1 MKRFRPVVICTSV
14 ICAGM
19 VCLGG
24 LARAQRLD
32 QQQPP
37 SKMRQWMEKMTAAH
51 DIRLKDWRPESN
63 AVVPVTRI
71 QKAKYPIIDVHKH
84 VARPIYPVDPEN
96 IARGVRVMDQMNV
109 QAVVNLT
116 GGWGDQLRENIE
128 NLSGKY
134 PGRFIVCT
142 LMEWSKIN
150 EPGFSEQ
157 AAQSLEEAYQ
167 AGARC
172 LKISKFLGLYLKDN
186 SGQFV
191 AVNDRRLDPVWA
203 KCGELKMPV
212 LIHTADPIAFFRP
225 WDEKNESYLS
235 LIRRPEWY
243 FNGKDFEGT
252 PRYTHEE
259 LMRQRNAILQ
269 RHPKTQFVG
278 LHYASLSHDLAAVGR
293 LLDRYPNLTVEM
305 GARNWALGS
314 VPNSGRRFALQYQD
328 RILFGTDGEIRG
340 PQFAEYIRTL
350 ETDDDRITFRA
361 PRPWGP
367 VHGVNLPDGVLRK
380 IYHDNAQK
388 LFPFLD

>member
-1 MKRFRPVVICTSV
+1 MKRIRPVLICTIL
-14 ICAGM
+14 ICIGM
-19 VCLGG
+19 LCTRHP
-24 LARAQRLD
+24 AWAQSPDL
-32 QQQPP
+32 QPP
-37 SKMRQWMEKMTAAH
+37 SKMKKWLEEMTAAH
-51 DIRLKDWRPESN
+51 DIRLKDWQPESN
-63 AVVPVTRI
+63 AVVPVTKI
-71 QKAKYPIIDVHKH
+71 QSAKYPIIDVHKH
-84 VARPIYPVDPEN
+84 VARPIYPVDPQN

-116 GGWGDQLRENIE
+116 GGWGDQLRENVQ

-134 PGRFIVCT
+134 PGRFIVCA
-142 LMEWSKIN
+142 LMDWSKIN
-150 EPGFSEQ
+150 EPDFSEQ
-157 AAQSLEEAYQ
+157 AAQSLEQAYQ

-172 LKISKFLGLYLKDN
+172 LKISKILGLYLKDS
-186 SGQFV
+186 SGKFV
-191 AVNDRRLDPVWA
+191 PVNDLRLDPVWA

-225 WDEKNESYLS
+225 WDSKNESYLS

-243 FNGKDFEGT
+243 FNGKDFEGI

-259 LMRQRNAILQ
+259 LMRQRNAIVE

-278 LHYASLSHDLAAVGR
+278 LHYASLAHDLAAVGR

-314 VPNSGRRFALQYQD
+314 VPNSGRKFALRYQD

-350 ETDDDRITFRA
+350 ETDDDRITFRV

-367 VHGVNLPDGVLRK
+367 IHGVNLPDEVLRK